1 MTERWV
7 DRYAKLSPI
16 RCRGAFHLYAA
27 ERRDSGSPCVVVTS
41 APNTE
46 RTTAAECLRVLAQA
60 HTRVRHELVP
70 RTVFADFIEGSFI
83 VELDSDAKL
92 DGVEFLRVIADS
104 GKKVPYAV
112 GDTIMTELRYAMQA
126 GHKLRPS
133 LTLGSLSFAN
143 ILVCPDGRRQLWGF
157 GFNAANLRED
167 GLPEGWT
174 TLFQAP
180 EVSAGRA
187 PDAASDYYALLR
199 MVRAL
204 TPHVEMPAELAAVL
218 RGEATSRSGRLLSKL
233 LLWLERRFLSEMVGE
248 RASVSETIELGERVR
263 SLLGVELEPERTR
276 RTVQAL
282 VREHFDAE
290 VEESADSDLG
300 NEVLIG
306 INAEWVG
313 GTDGVRRR
321 LGHRGALKRV
331 LHRLAAAHRDKPG
344 EAVSVWEL
352 VEAGWPGESPIYES
366 ALNRTYIAITR
377 LRSLGLKE
385 VIETVE
391 GGYRL
396 RPSARIAFDKAS

>member
-1 MTERWV
+1 MSERWV
-7 DRYAKLSPI
+7 DRYAKLTPI

-27 ERRDSGSPCVVVTS
+27 ERQDNGKPCVVVTA
-41 APNTE
+41 APSTE
-46 RTTAAECLRVLAQA
+46 RQTAADCLQLLAQA
-60 HTRVRHELVP
+60 HAQVRHELVP
-70 RTVFADFIEGSFI
+70 RTVFADFVEGTFI

-92 DGVEFLRVIADS
+92 DGVELLRLIADS

-112 GDTIMTELRYAMQA
+112 GDTMMTELRYAMQA
-126 GHKLRPS
+126 GHALRPS
-133 LTLGSLSFAN
+133 LTLGSLSYAN
-143 ILVCPDGRRQLWGF
+143 ILVSADGRRQLWGF
-157 GFNAANLRED
+157 GFNAANLREN
-167 GLPEGWT
+167 GLAEGWT
-174 TLFQAP
+174 ALFQAP

-199 MVRAL
+199 MVRSL

-218 RGEATSRSGRLLSKL
+218 RGEATSRSGRLLGKL

-248 RASVSETIELGERVR
+248 RASVSETIELAQRVR
-263 SLLGVELEPERTR
+263 AMLGVELDPERTR
-276 RTVQAL
+276 SVVQRL
-282 VREHFDAE
+282 VQEHFDAAEEASSE
-290 VEESADSDLG
+290 VDFGSD
-300 NEVLIG
+300 VLIG
-306 INAEWVG
+306 VNAEWVG

-331 LHRLAAAHRDKPG
+331 LHRLAIAHRDKPG